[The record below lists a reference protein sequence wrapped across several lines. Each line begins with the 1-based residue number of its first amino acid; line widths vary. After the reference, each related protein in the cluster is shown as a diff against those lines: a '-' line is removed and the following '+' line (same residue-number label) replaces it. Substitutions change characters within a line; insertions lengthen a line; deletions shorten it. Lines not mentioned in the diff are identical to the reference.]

1 MQKGGGKILTWEL
14 VKDALLDALTDSVK
28 ILPILF
34 LTYLLIEY
42 VEHHMS
48 QRMEHL
54 IRKAGRL
61 GPLFGGAL
69 GVIPQCGLSGA
80 AAEFYAARVV
90 SVGTLF
96 SIILATSDEML
107 PILLSEANRVPLPK
121 ILLILGLKFVIGVA
135 VGFAVDAVMSHHRRV
150 EVSEGIGEFGAEHS
164 EGHKH
169 GILRG
174 AVTHSVTIILIIFA
188 VSALL
193 NLAFGAVGEERIAA
207 FFPDI
212 PFVSEMI
219 AALIGL
225 IPNCSAS
232 VVLTELYVA
241 GVIGAGPMMA
251 GLLVNGGVA
260 LLILWRSNRPRT
272 DSLRI
277 TVVLYAVSVL
287 AGTLV
292 GLIPIL

>member
-1 MQKGGGKILTWEL
+1 MTWEL
-14 VKDALLDALTDSVK
+14 VKDAFLDALTDSVK

-135 VGFAVDAVMSHHRRV
+135 AGFAVDAVMSHHRRV

>member
-1 MQKGGGKILTWEL
+1 MTWEL
-14 VKDALLDALTDSVK
+14 VKDALLDALIDSAK

-48 QRMEHL
+48 RRMGHL

-107 PILLSEANRVPLPK
+107 PILLSETDRVPLPK
-121 ILLILGLKFVIGVA
+121 IFLILGLKFLIGVT
-135 VGFAVDAVMSHHRRV
+135 VGFAVDAVMSHRRRV
-150 EVSEGIGEFGAEHS
+150 EVNEGIGEFGAEHFDS
-164 EGHKH
+164 HKH

-174 AVTHSVTIILIIFA
+174 AVIHSVTIILIIFA

-260 LLILWRSNRPRT
+260 LLILWRSNRPCT

-277 TVVLYAVSVL
+277 TVVLYAASVL

>member
-1 MQKGGGKILTWEL
+1 MTWEL
-14 VKDALLDALTDSVK
+14 VKDALLDALIDSAK

-48 QRMEHL
+48 RRMEHL

-107 PILLSEANRVPLPK
+107 PILLSEADRVPLPK
-121 ILLILGLKFVIGVA
+121 IFLILGLKFLIGVT
-135 VGFAVDAVMSHHRRV
+135 VGFAVYAVMSHRRRV
-150 EVSEGIGEFGAEHS
+150 EVNEGIGEFGAEHFDS
-164 EGHKH
+164 HKH

-193 NLAFGAVGEERIAA
+193 NLAFGVVGEERIAA

-260 LLILWRSNRPRT
+260 LLILWRSNRPCT

>member
-1 MQKGGGKILTWEL
+1 MTWEL
-14 VKDALLDALTDSVK
+14 VGDALLDALIDSAK

-48 QRMEHL
+48 RRMEHL
-54 IRKAGRL
+54 IRRAGRL

-69 GVIPQCGLSGA
+69 GVVPQCGLSGA
-80 AAEFYAARVV
+80 AAEFYSARVI

-107 PILLSEANRVPLPK
+107 PILLSEADRIPISK
-121 ILLILGLKFVIGVA
+121 ILMILGMKFAVGVA
-135 VGFAVDAVMSHHRRV
+135 VGFLVDLFLSRRRRV
-150 EVSEGIGEFGAEHS
+150 EVTEGLGSFGTEHAEAHR
-164 EGHKH
+164 H
-169 GILRG
+169 GIFRG
-174 AVTHSVTIILIIFA
+174 AVWHSVTVILMIFA

-193 NLAFGAVGEERIAA
+193 NLAFEAVGEETIASL
-207 FFPDI
+207 FPDI

-232 VVLTELYVA
+232 VVLTELYVS
-241 GVIGAGPMMA
+241 GVIGLGPMMA

-272 DSLRI
+272 DSLWI
-277 TVVLYAVSVL
+277 TLVLYAVSVA
-287 AGTLV
+287 AGTLI
-292 GLIPIL
+292 GFLPIA

>member
-1 MQKGGGKILTWEL
+1 MTWEL
-14 VKDALLDALTDSVK
+14 VKDALLDALIDSAK

-48 QRMEHL
+48 RRMEHL

-107 PILLSEANRVPLPK
+107 PILLSEADRVPLPK
-121 ILLILGLKFVIGVA
+121 IFLILGLKFLIGVT
-135 VGFAVDAVMSHHRRV
+135 VGFAVDAVMSHRRRV
-150 EVSEGIGEFGAEHS
+150 EVSEGIGEFGAEHFDS
-164 EGHKH
+164 HKH

-193 NLAFGAVGEERIAA
+193 NLAFGVVGEERIAA

-260 LLILWRSNRPRT
+260 LLILWRSNRPCT

-277 TVVLYAVSVL
+277 TVVLYVVSVL

>member
-69 GVIPQCGLSGA
+69 VVIPQCGLSGA

>member
-1 MQKGGGKILTWEL
+1 MTWEL
-14 VKDALLDALTDSVK
+14 VKDALLDALIDSAK

-121 ILLILGLKFVIGVA
+121 ILLILGLKFFIGVA